1 MNREEEMKTD
11 IAVWD
16 RCELKLSWLN
26 AVKQRLFALIQCEC
40 YGREMPTD
48 ILILGS
54 YHSPLL
60 TAY

>member
-1 MNREEEMKTD
+1 MKTD